1 MSRNHTA
8 RRRSAAQWAQLLASW
23 NRTTTSPEDFAAR
36 LGVSRGRLTW
46 WCWKLNHPPRA
57 LAPRHDVPRFV
68 QVDLAHD
75 HEPQRHHAWEFTSP
89 SGHTL
94 RVTGVIDAASLA
106 LVLDR
111 MIARRAR

>member
-36 LGVSRGRLTW
+36 LGVSRGTLTW
-46 WCWKLNHPPRA
+46 WCWKLHLRTRA
-57 LAPRHDVPRFV
+57 LVPRDDATRFV
-68 QVDLAHD
+68 RVDVARD
-75 HEPQRHHAWEFTSP
+75 DEPQRHDAWEFTSA

-94 RVTGVIDAASLA
+94 RVRGAIDAVSLD

-111 MIARRAR
+111 MIARPTR